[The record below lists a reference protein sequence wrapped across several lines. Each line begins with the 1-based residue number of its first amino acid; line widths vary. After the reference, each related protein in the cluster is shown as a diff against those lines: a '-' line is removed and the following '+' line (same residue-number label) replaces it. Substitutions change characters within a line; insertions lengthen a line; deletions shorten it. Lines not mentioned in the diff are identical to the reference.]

1 MNRNQVLAALL
12 LSASLTTRSAWAS
25 PVDPGDTTRS
35 APLVEMT
42 GAPDAP
48 AALPASDALHGSS
61 GNKTVDLL
69 IELQARSQG
78 IAGNAAAASKA
89 GSAPRRSR
97 LAEAAGADRPT
108 PLPQAPHFG
117 GLFSGTAS
125 SPQAD
130 QLAAFDPRAGTAPG
144 YGPGDGG
151 GRDVASA
158 PWLMRL
164 LAWPRDAVGFIRDH
178 RHWVLAA
185 VLAVLALMWLR
196 RPGTDLRR
204 R

>member
-1 MNRNQVLAALL
+1 MTRSPAFAALML
-12 LSASLTTRSAWAS
+12 IASLTTPLARAA
-25 PVDPGDTTRS
+25 PVGIDDNTRS

-42 GAPDAP
+42 DAPDAP

-78 IAGNAAAASKA
+78 IAGNAAAASNA

-125 SPQAD
+125 SPQTD
-130 QLAAFDPRAGTAPG
+130 GLAALDPRAGTAPV
-144 YGPGDGG
+144 YGPADGSE
-151 GRDVASA
+151 RAVAPV

-196 RPGTDLRR
+196 RPGADVRR